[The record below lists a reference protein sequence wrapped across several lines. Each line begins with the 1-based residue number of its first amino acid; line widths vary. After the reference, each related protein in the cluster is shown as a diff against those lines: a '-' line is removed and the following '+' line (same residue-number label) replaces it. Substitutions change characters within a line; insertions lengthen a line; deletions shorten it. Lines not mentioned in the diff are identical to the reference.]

1 MWHHRLTNCTNCA
14 ARVNPTTGKPSP
26 VTPTAR
32 WNKKYYKKFV
42 IKIKLILV
50 LSLLALPGSVA
61 APAWK
66 QEWRLII
73 QWRPRLMSK
82 SYFGA
87 KKRRVVFDKK
97 ANWQT
102 PEMSYPSWEISEV
115 TLIFRRGMRK
125 PLATFFSLWGR
136 SHRSLSNISL
146 TTKTSPRWETFSRE
160 NWENK

>member
-14 ARVNPTTGKPSP
+14 ARVNTTTGKPSP

-66 QEWRLII
+66 QGWRLII

-97 ANWQT
+97 SKLTNSKNVLSTMGDFWSDINIQERYEET
-102 PEMSYPSWEISEV
+102 SGNILL
-115 TLIFRRGMRK
+115 TLRSITQK
-125 PLATFFSLWGR
+125 PLQYFLDNKDFTKVR
-136 SHRSLSNISL
+136 NIF
-146 TTKTSPRWETFSRE
+146 PR
-160 NWENK
+160 KLKK